1 MFKLAIL
8 AILAAGSVGTADAG
22 RDPVLEWNEIM
33 VANMAEM
40 PPTTHTRLGAMMHL
54 AMLDAMNESGGHKA
68 ADEAAAIAAAH
79 RVLRAAFPEQAAE
92 LDAARVKS
100 LARIP
105 EGPGRQQGIAA
116 GVAAAVAMIAAREAD
131 GSEPPEF
138 HQPDSTDPGVWQLT
152 AGCPPAGGVF
162 KHWRTVTPFALKR
175 ADQFRSAPPPPLA
188 SHRYARAYEEVKLQ
202 GDRNSATRP
211 QDRADVARMY
221 AIVGDGIL
229 WNPVARQLAASRRYS
244 PRQNARIF
252 ALLNVAL
259 ADAAI
264 AVTETKYHYN
274 TWRPE
279 TAVPAAAADGNERTE
294 PNNVYQP
301 FIETPCFPGYPSGH
315 AVLSHAAREVLERF
329 FGARGHRLVVANSQ
343 LPGVVL
349 HYTTLEDMT
358 TDIDDARVYG
368 GIHFR
373 FDQTAGAEQGRRVG
387 AYVLRNA
394 LPPDRECPCARDEA
408 PPQARR

>member
-22 RDPVLEWNEIM
+22 RDAVLEWNEIM

-54 AMLDAMNESGGHKA
+54 AMLDAMNGSGGHKA

-79 RVLRAAFPEQAAE
+79 RVLRAAFSEQAAE
-92 LDAARVKS
+92 LDAARAKS

-105 EGPGRQQGIAA
+105 EGPGKQQGIAA

-152 AGCPPAGGVF
+152 AGCPPVGGVF

-175 ADQFRSAPPPPLA
+175 ADQFRSAPPPPLT

-229 WNPVARQLAASRRYS
+229 WNPVARQLAASGRYS

-279 TAVPAAAADGNERTE
+279 TAVPAAATDGNERTE
-294 PNNVYQP
+294 PNNAYQP
-301 FIETPCFPGYPSGH
+301 FIETPCFPGVSVRACRAESCGARSAGALLWGAWPPAGGGELATPRSGAPLH
-315 AVLSHAAREVLERF
+315 H
-329 FGARGHRLVVANSQ
+329 ARGHDH
-343 LPGVVL
+343 G
-349 HYTTLEDMT
+349 H
-358 TDIDDARVYG
+358 
-368 GIHFR
+368 
-373 FDQTAGAEQGRRVG
+373 RR
-387 AYVLRNA
+387 
-394 LPPDRECPCARDEA
+394 CARL
-408 PPQARR
+408 RRHSLSIRSDCRRGTGTPRGRVCAAECAAAGS